1 MLFQGC
7 RHWVEPL
14 RYLGRKRN
22 PPLPAVSQMPPK
34 EPQAPRT
41 RIKTLL
47 CRTCRAGRATRSSQ
61 IQAHKRRG
69 VRIVGKRRH
78 KHTAEGRSSEW
89 LARARKKLFAFS
101 TRGITTIS
109 GSCFMIPKAT
119 VEDGRT
125 H

>member
-22 PPLPAVSQMPPK
+22 PPLPAVSQMSPK

-69 VRIVGKRRH
+69 VRIAGKRRH
-78 KHTAEGRSSEW
+78 KHMADNRSTEKSATE
-89 LARARKKLFAFS
+89 RKKAFA
-101 TRGITTIS
+101 
-109 GSCFMIPKAT
+109 C
-119 VEDGRT
+119 
-125 H
+125 